1 MVKPVALFDFQNVKL
16 QNELEWNG
24 SRDCTVTV
32 QPKAKTINF
41 DLQNEITMESKNFA

>member
-1 MVKPVALFDFQNVKL
+1 MVKLVALLDFQNVKL

-24 SRDCTVTV
+24 ARHCAVTV

-41 DLQNEITMESKNFA
+41 DLGN